1 MEEKEKKQP
10 LGMAIRDRLKGDG
23 RWPRRPGRLGM
34 KKKTVPSFVSQP
46 PEPMM
51 ALLQSTV
58 RATEMQCT
66 IARLRKG
73 EQEKGR
79 GKRD

>member
-46 PEPMM
+46 PEP
-51 ALLQSTV
+51 
-58 RATEMQCT
+58 
-66 IARLRKG
+66 
-73 EQEKGR
+73 
-79 GKRD
+79 